1 MSHEETVEI
10 IEELLKSVKTRG
22 LKKTLGLLK
31 TSGNTQA
38 DLNDPFDSF
47 VVNEIL
53 QEFNMT
59 YDELFFSRYIRGER
73 KYVLGL
79 CVHFLYNK
87 RTLGEIRRSIVP
99 TKTKQLLGRYR
110 QIVLELDGKNPQH
123 AKYVQFMAE
132 MDKKIEKFLKS
143 KK

>member
-10 IEELLKSVKTRG
+10 LEELLKSVRTRG

-31 TSGNTQA
+31 SSGSGQSDVT
-38 DLNDPFDSF
+38 DPFDSF
-47 VVNEIL
+47 VINETL
-53 QEFNMT
+53 SHFSMT
-59 YDELFFSRYIRGER
+59 YDELFYSRYIRGER

-110 QIVLELDGKNPQH
+110 QIVLELSPKNPEH
-123 AKYVQFMAE
+123 AKYISFMQDME
-132 MDKKIEKFLKS
+132 KKN
-143 KK
+143 